1 MLPESI
7 PYLSELFEDPD
18 EGVEGAARELTATLA
33 ELSGEDLKS
42 LMATGGE

>member
-1 MLPESI
+1 MPESI

-18 EGVEGAARELTATLA
+18 EEVEGAARDLTATLA

>member
-1 MLPESI
+1 MV
-7 PYLSELFEDPD
+7 LFFLGEAGDVLEDPD
-18 EGVEGAARELTATLA
+18 EEVEGAARELTATLA